1 MSRYVINLPSGSTT
15 EHAKKKNIVRQSHEW
30 KELREEVRKSQ
41 RTDPLTNSRLT
52 KDFNCHH
59 MDMNP
64 DNYSDLNRE
73 KFVGLNK
80 LSHTVI
86 HFFAEMKDWRAAVAK
101 LTELLERMEEL
112 SDGNIKAR

>member
-1 MSRYVINLPSGSTT
+1 
-15 EHAKKKNIVRQSHEW
+15 
-30 KELREEVRKSQ
+30 
-41 RTDPLTNSRLT
+41 
-52 KDFNCHH
+52 

-64 DNYSDLNRE
+64 DHYSDLQRD

-86 HFFAEMKDWRAAVAK
+86 HFFAEMKDWRAGVAK

>member
-1 MSRYVINLPSGSTT
+1 MPRYVINLPHDSIT
-15 EHAKKKNIVRQSHEW
+15 EHAKKKNSVRQSSEW
-30 KELREEVRKSQ
+30 KELREEVKKSQ
-41 RTDPLTNSRLT
+41 RTDPLTGSRLT

-59 MDMNP
+59 MCMDP
-64 DNYSDLNRE
+64 DRYSDLNRE
-73 KFVGLNK
+73 NFVGLNK

-86 HFFAEMKDWRAAVAK
+86 HFFAEMKDWRAGVSK

>member
-1 MSRYVINLPSGSTT
+1 MSRYVINLPGASNT
-15 EHAKKKNIVRQSHEW
+15 EHAKKKNSVRQSSEW
-30 KELREEVRKSQ
+30 RALREEVKQSQ

-64 DNYSDLNRE
+64 DNYSDLSRD

-86 HFFAEMKDWRAAVAK
+86 HFFAEMKDWRAGVAK

>member
-1 MSRYVINLPSGSTT
+1 MSRYIINLPSASTT
-15 EHAKKKNIVRQSHEW
+15 EDAKKKDIIRRSHEW
-30 KELREEVRKSQ
+30 KELREEVKSSQ
-41 RTDPLTNSRLT
+41 RIDPLTRSRLT

-59 MDMNP
+59 LDMNP
-64 DNYSDLNRE
+64 DHYSDLNRS

-86 HFFAEMKDWRAAVAK
+86 HFFAEMKDWRAGVAK

>member
-1 MSRYVINLPSGSTT
+1 MSRYVINLPHDSIT
-15 EHAKKKNIVRQSHEW
+15 EHSKMKNVVRQSHEW
-30 KELREEVRKSQ
+30 KELREEVKKSQ

-64 DNYSDLNRE
+64 DHYSDLNRD

-86 HFFAEMKDWRAAVAK
+86 HFFAEMKDWRKGVAA

-112 SDGNIKAR
+112 SDGDIHAR

>member
-1 MSRYVINLPSGSTT
+1 MPRYVINLPGSTT
-15 EHAKKKNIVRQSHEW
+15 EHAKKKNSVRQSSEW
-30 KELREEVRKSQ
+30 KELREEVKKSQ
-41 RTDPLTNSRLT
+41 HIDPLTGSRLT

-64 DNYSDLNRE
+64 DNYSDLNID

-86 HFFAEMKDWRAAVAK
+86 HFFAEMKDWRAGVAK
-101 LTELLERMEEL
+101 LIQLLERMEEL